1 MIKMIV
7 VMSGLLATPAL
18 AKDLQMN
25 DPHFQVLVEVVRT
38 IDEAWYRDDSTG
50 AWLVGDNA
58 GDLTGAQC
66 TKALAAATKAGVP
79 GSRMVPLKNDNPEL
93 MRGDHSIDEI
103 RPVCA
108 NIERFAKI
116 KAWER
121 WSIVA
126 ARGATLPAELEN
138 CLSVYD
144 DLLKAGIAKTAKVQE
159 REIPALDGSKIKWAG
174 TVEELNKKYC
184 DAPLKK
190 MKTETAAREAP
201 LRKVLK
207 ADKLSMAL
215 TTGSFYVSG
224 GAVTGD
230 PKKLAA
236 AAVWFSDTQGANS
249 DRKVCKAGQE
259 IHTVHRYQFNATHK
273 LVKTT
278 DTYHCGKVPASAYK

>member
-1 MIKMIV
+1 M
-7 VMSGLLATPAL
+7 
-18 AKDLQMN
+18 D
-25 DPHFQVLVEVVRT
+25 DPHFKVLVEVVRT
-38 IDEAWYRDDSTG
+38 IDEAWYRDEKTG
-50 AWLVGDNA
+50 AWLVGDNS

-66 TKALAAATKAGVP
+66 TQALAAATKAGVP
-79 GSRMVPLKNDNPEL
+79 GSRKVPLRNDNPEL
-93 MRGDHSIDEI
+93 MRGDHSIDAI

-108 NIERFAKI
+108 NIERLAKI
-116 KAWER
+116 HVWEKR
-121 WSIVA
+121 SIAA
-126 ARGATLPAELEN
+126 ARGGNLPQELES
-138 CLSVYD
+138 CLSVYED
-144 DLLKAGIAKTAKVQE
+144 MLKAGIAKAAKVQE

-174 TVEELNKKYC
+174 TVDDLNKKYC

-190 MKTETAAREAP
+190 MKTEVAEREAP

-236 AAVWFSDTQGANS
+236 AAVWFSDTQSINS
-249 DRKVCKAGQE
+249 DRKTCKTGEE

-278 DTYHCGKVPASAYK
+278 DTYHCGKVPASAFR